1 MWMVETHS
9 PAVSL
14 RYLLDGQ
21 SHLVAE
27 VAAGVH
33 HSERSFT
40 QNHPL
45 SVLVVLVVVLNTT
58 RERFKDG
65 RLKTLCFYVF

>member
-1 MWMVETHS
+1 MVDSHS

-27 VAAGVH
+27 VTAGIH

-45 SVLVVLVVVLNTT
+45 SMLVVLVVVLNIT
-58 RERFKDG
+58 
-65 RLKTLCFYVF
+65 